1 MAAPML
7 EPEKPNVQGDA
18 EVVRT
23 LGLDAE
29 SKRKPWVRAVL
40 TLLVFVAIAALIVMW
55 MQARKRAR
63 APVFQTAAITRGDL
77 NVTVT
82 ATGTIQGLNTVE
94 VGAEVSGRV
103 AKVLVDFND
112 RVEEGQLLAEI
123 DPEQFRAAVEE
134 AKARVVA
141 SEANIRQARA
151 TLAETKAQA
160 ERARSQIE
168 KGLISQRDLEVAE
181 SAAIR
186 AEASLSSAQADATLA
201 RAALKS
207 AEFRLERTKI
217 IAPIAGIVLS
227 RLIEPGQTVTAGFQT
242 PILFKLTENL
252 SRMSLH
258 VYVDEA
264 DVGRVKEGQEA
275 TFTVDAYPG
284 RDFASKVLSLRN
296 EPRTEQNVV
305 SYEAVLAVDNSEL
318 LLRPGMTAT
327 ASIMADTRKDVL
339 LAPNAALRFVPPQ
352 QLGPPGP
359 PGASPADSNAGKRLW
374 VLREGRPA
382 ALEVEI
388 GATDGLVTEVS
399 GEIEEGTEVLTDI
412 VEKP

>member
-1 MAAPML
+1 ML
-7 EPEKPNVQGDA
+7 EPEKPNVQGDPD
-18 EVVRT
+18 VVRT
-23 LGLDAE
+23 LGLDAQ
-29 SKRKPWVRAVL
+29 SKRKPWVRAAL
-40 TLLVFVAIAALIVMW
+40 TLLVFVVISALLVMW
-55 MQARKRAR
+55 MHARKQAR
-63 APVFQTAAITRGDL
+63 APIFETSAIRRGDL

-94 VGAEVSGRV
+94 VGAEVSGRI

-112 RVEEGQLLAEI
+112 RVEAGQLLAEI

-134 AKARVVA
+134 AKARVVSA
-141 SEANIRQARA
+141 EANIRQARA
-151 TLAETKAQA
+151 TFAEAKAQA
-160 ERARSQIE
+160 DRAKTQIE

-181 SAAIR
+181 AAAIR
-186 AEASLSSAQADATLA
+186 AEANLSSAQADATLA

-242 PILFKLTENL
+242 PVLFKLTENL

-327 ASIMADTRKDVL
+327 ATIMADTRKDVL

-352 QLGPPGP
+352 PPV
-359 PGASPADSNAGKRLW
+359 PGRNQASDAPGKRLW
-374 VLREGRPA
+374 VLREGRPEA
-382 ALEVEI
+382 IDVEI
-388 GATDGLVTEVS
+388 GPTDGLMTEVS
-399 GEIEEGTEVLTDI
+399 GDIAEGTEVLTDI

>member
-7 EPEKPNVQGDA
+7 EQDRNVQGDPD
-18 EVVRT
+18 VVRT
-23 LGLDAE
+23 LGLDAN
-29 SKRKPWVRAVL
+29 SKRKSWIRAAV
-40 TLLVFVAIAALIVMW
+40 TLLVLVIVSALIVMW
-55 MQARKRAR
+55 MQARKRAN
-63 APVFQTAAITRGDL
+63 APAFQTAAITRGDL
-77 NVTVT
+77 EVKVT

-103 AKVLVDFND
+103 AKVFVDFND

-123 DPEQFRAAVEE
+123 DPDQARAAVEE
-134 AKARVVA
+134 AKARVMA
-141 SEANIRQARA
+141 AEANIRQARA
-151 TLAETKAQA
+151 TVAETKAQA
-160 ERARSQIE
+160 ERAKSQVE
-168 KGLISQRDLEVAE
+168 KGLISQRDFETAE
-181 SAAIR
+181 AAAIR
-186 AEASLSSAQADATLA
+186 AEANLASAQADATLS

-207 AEFRLERTKI
+207 AEYRLERTKI
-217 IAPIAGIVLS
+217 VAPIAGIVLS
-227 RLIEPGQTVTAGFQT
+227 RLIEPGQTVNAGFQT
-242 PILFKLTENL
+242 PVLFKLTEDL

-284 RDFASKVLSLRN
+284 RQFESKVLSLRN

-305 SYEAVLAVDNSEL
+305 SYEAVLAVNNNEL

-327 ASIMADTRKDVL
+327 ASIMADARRGVL

-352 QLGPPGP
+352 SGPPGP
-359 PGASPADSNAGKRLW
+359 PGAPQADSSAGKRLW

-382 ALEVEI
+382 AIEVEV
-388 GATDGLVTEVS
+388 GPTDGLMTEVS
-399 GEIEEGTEVLTDI
+399 GEIAEGTEVLTDI
-412 VEKP
+412 AEKP